1 MENRTGTRSRI
12 ENRPAQF
19 FLIRHFLFSIFLVS
33 AGCGAPGDP
42 VPPSPPVP
50 AAIKDL
56 VARQAGDGIQLSF
69 TLPASSITGEKLPT
83 PPAVEI
89 LRGAIKS
96 DGSADA
102 KSFRVVYTIPG
113 ALVENYRADG
123 RVNFVVPIAPA

>member
-69 TLPASSITGEKLPT
+69 TLPASSITGEKLRSEERR
-83 PPAVEI
+83 VGKECRSW
-89 LRGAIKS
+89 LCRKYGYKKHERERG
-96 DGSADA
+96 G
-102 KSFRVVYTIPG
+102 T
-113 ALVENYRADG
+113 
-123 RVNFVVPIAPA
+123 